1 MSNRAKETEGGGVNG
16 SDRLKRKQTLGMDLQ
31 RICPSVNLTSISK
44 TLVSSSQRGILLDL
58 LPHTLSTDH
67 AHNVFN
73 SSILCKTG

>member
-1 MSNRAKETEGGGVNG
+1 MLNRATEAEGGGVDG
-16 SDRLKRKQTLGMDLQ
+16 SDRLKRKQTLVW
-31 RICPSVNLTSISK
+31 ICRGAVNLISFSK

-67 AHNVFN
+67 THYVFN

>member
-1 MSNRAKETEGGGVNG
+1 MLNRAKKTEDGGVSG
-16 SDRLKRKQTLGMDLQ
+16 SDRLKRKQTLGTDLQ
-31 RICPSVNLTSISK
+31 RIRPSVNLTSVSK

-67 AHNVFN
+67 VHNVFN